1 MLFLCRAT
9 LCDAFAFFL
18 ARVGGNFYRPRPL
31 LSSSLSLSLSL
42 SLLLSTKK
50 KTNKKVLF
58 FSTRTLSRKT
68 HTLDQNRHR
77 KIQSR
82 PKRERE
88 RERFPE
94 FTIRFYSLPP
104 RDLTLNNNNIDIT
117 IMFATGSPSSTSST
131 GGGGSGGSGRNALV
145 VTAMMIAVMLWM
157 LLSSSSTSS
166 SALSL
171 GGGGGD
177 GDVAFSGGE
186 GYVPAIGAESEELKV
201 PIVRRGRREGH
212 PSREKDTFDA
222 HHHAQFKSIN
232 EEAKKC
238 SLIVASFYA
247 TKPGGFERKKGERC
261 NGCHEPPVFI
271 TMESARMTNGPGTC
285 VALIT
290 DDETEIDMSKP
301 GMDKVQLHR
310 FEGILDRSKI
320 GTGALMLERMKLYN
334 AFIKRARDNDW
345 NADLLMVDTDIVFVG
360 DVTDLFQTRNF
371 DYGVTIRDNKAYP
384 VQGGVQFVPKGKY
397 VGAAKFSDHTLD
409 LWKSDLEKSG
419 KEAGF
424 TGDQAAYQRGL
435 NVPAAKVQSLARG
448 KKVID
453 LPVVCGS
460 SGAEVVTVRM
470 IPGDQYN
477 FVPSGNGQGLKKK
490 DIRILHYKGGKK
502 EGMYV
507 PYKAM
512 QKNVKDVF
520 KLKKL
525 VV

>member
-1 MLFLCRAT
+1 MVVLNNALVLTAAMIAIVVWMLFSSSSS
-9 LCDAFAFFL
+9 
-18 ARVGGNFYRPRPL
+18 
-31 LSSSLSLSLSL
+31 SSSLSLS
-42 SLLLSTKK
+42 
-50 KTNKKVLF
+50 
-58 FSTRTLSRKT
+58 
-68 HTLDQNRHR
+68 
-77 KIQSR
+77 
-82 PKRERE
+82 
-88 RERFPE
+88 
-94 FTIRFYSLPP
+94 
-104 RDLTLNNNNIDIT
+104 
-117 IMFATGSPSSTSST
+117 
-131 GGGGSGGSGRNALV
+131 
-145 VTAMMIAVMLWM
+145 
-157 LLSSSSTSS
+157 SSSSSS
-166 SALSL
+166 SSL
-171 GGGGGD
+171 AFASNNNDEDGGD
-177 GDVAFSGGE
+177 GYA
-186 GYVPAIGAESEELKV
+186 PHTITMKEEEEEEKEKE
-201 PIVRRGRREGH
+201 RRTRTNTVSSQSHHHQH
-212 PSREKDTFDA
+212 PPREKDTFDA

-247 TKPGGFERKKGERC
+247 TKPGGFDRKKGERC
-261 NGCHEPPVFI
+261 NGCHEPPMFI

-290 DDETEIDMSKP
+290 DEETEIDMSKP

-310 FEGILDRSKI
+310 FEGILDRTKI

-360 DVTDLFQTRNF
+360 DVSDLFQTRNF

-435 NVPAAKVQSLARG
+435 NVPASKVQSLAKG

>member
-1 MLFLCRAT
+1 MVVLNNALVLTAVMIAIVVWMLFSSSSS
-9 LCDAFAFFL
+9 
-18 ARVGGNFYRPRPL
+18 
-31 LSSSLSLSLSL
+31 SSSLSLS
-42 SLLLSTKK
+42 
-50 KTNKKVLF
+50 
-58 FSTRTLSRKT
+58 
-68 HTLDQNRHR
+68 
-77 KIQSR
+77 
-82 PKRERE
+82 
-88 RERFPE
+88 
-94 FTIRFYSLPP
+94 
-104 RDLTLNNNNIDIT
+104 
-117 IMFATGSPSSTSST
+117 
-131 GGGGSGGSGRNALV
+131 
-145 VTAMMIAVMLWM
+145 
-157 LLSSSSTSS
+157 SSSSSS
-166 SALSL
+166 SAFASNNNDED
-171 GGGGGD
+171 GGD
-177 GDVAFSGGE
+177 GYA
-186 GYVPAIGAESEELKV
+186 PHTNTMKEEEKE
-201 PIVRRGRREGH
+201 RRTRTNTVSSQSQHHQH
-212 PSREKDTFDA
+212 PPREKDTFDA

-247 TKPGGFERKKGERC
+247 TKPGGFDRKKGERC
-261 NGCHEPPVFI
+261 NGCHEPPMFI

-290 DDETEIDMSKP
+290 DEETEIDMSKP

-310 FEGILDRSKI
+310 FEGILDRTKI

-360 DVTDLFQTRNF
+360 DVSDLFQTRNF

-435 NVPAAKVQSLARG
+435 NVPASKVQSLAKG

>member
-1 MLFLCRAT
+1 MVCKICSLRLPSCVFIPSVCFFSFFKKFFFFFFLSSKFFLNRKQTKNKHESSFSRNIINIIIIIIMVVLNNALVLTAVMIAIVVWMLFSSSSSS
-9 LCDAFAFFL
+9 
-18 ARVGGNFYRPRPL
+18 
-31 LSSSLSLSLSL
+31 SSSLSLS
-42 SLLLSTKK
+42 
-50 KTNKKVLF
+50 
-58 FSTRTLSRKT
+58 
-68 HTLDQNRHR
+68 
-77 KIQSR
+77 
-82 PKRERE
+82 
-88 RERFPE
+88 
-94 FTIRFYSLPP
+94 
-104 RDLTLNNNNIDIT
+104 
-117 IMFATGSPSSTSST
+117 
-131 GGGGSGGSGRNALV
+131 
-145 VTAMMIAVMLWM
+145 
-157 LLSSSSTSS
+157 SSSS
-166 SALSL
+166 SAFASNNNDED
-171 GGGGGD
+171 GGD
-177 GDVAFSGGE
+177 GYA
-186 GYVPAIGAESEELKV
+186 PHTNTMKEEEKE
-201 PIVRRGRREGH
+201 RRTRTNTVSSQSHHQQH
-212 PSREKDTFDA
+212 PPREKDTFDA

-247 TKPGGFERKKGERC
+247 TKPGGFDRKKGERC
-261 NGCHEPPVFI
+261 NGCHEPPMFI

-290 DDETEIDMSKP
+290 DEETEIDMSKP

-310 FEGILDRSKI
+310 FEGILDRTKI

-360 DVTDLFQTRNF
+360 DVSDLFQTRNF

-435 NVPAAKVQSLARG
+435 NVPASKVQSLAKG

>member
-1 MLFLCRAT
+1 MVVLNNALVLTAVMIAIVVWMLFSSSSSS
-9 LCDAFAFFL
+9 
-18 ARVGGNFYRPRPL
+18 
-31 LSSSLSLSLSL
+31 SSSLSLS
-42 SLLLSTKK
+42 
-50 KTNKKVLF
+50 
-58 FSTRTLSRKT
+58 
-68 HTLDQNRHR
+68 
-77 KIQSR
+77 
-82 PKRERE
+82 
-88 RERFPE
+88 
-94 FTIRFYSLPP
+94 
-104 RDLTLNNNNIDIT
+104 
-117 IMFATGSPSSTSST
+117 
-131 GGGGSGGSGRNALV
+131 
-145 VTAMMIAVMLWM
+145 
-157 LLSSSSTSS
+157 SSSS
-166 SALSL
+166 SAFASNNNDED
-171 GGGGGD
+171 GGD
-177 GDVAFSGGE
+177 GYAPHSNTMK
-186 GYVPAIGAESEELKV
+186 EEEKE
-201 PIVRRGRREGH
+201 RRTRTNTVSSQSHHHQH
-212 PSREKDTFDA
+212 PPREKDTFDA

-247 TKPGGFERKKGERC
+247 TKPGGFDRKKGERC
-261 NGCHEPPVFI
+261 NGCHEPPMFI

-290 DDETEIDMSKP
+290 DEETEIDMSKP

-310 FEGILDRSKI
+310 FEGILDRTKI

-360 DVTDLFQTRNF
+360 DVSDLFQTRNF

-435 NVPAAKVQSLARG
+435 NVPASKVQSLAKG

>member
-1 MLFLCRAT
+1 MVVLNNALVLTAVMIAIVVWMLFSSSSSS
-9 LCDAFAFFL
+9 
-18 ARVGGNFYRPRPL
+18 
-31 LSSSLSLSLSL
+31 SSSLSLS
-42 SLLLSTKK
+42 
-50 KTNKKVLF
+50 
-58 FSTRTLSRKT
+58 
-68 HTLDQNRHR
+68 
-77 KIQSR
+77 
-82 PKRERE
+82 
-88 RERFPE
+88 
-94 FTIRFYSLPP
+94 
-104 RDLTLNNNNIDIT
+104 
-117 IMFATGSPSSTSST
+117 
-131 GGGGSGGSGRNALV
+131 
-145 VTAMMIAVMLWM
+145 
-157 LLSSSSTSS
+157 SSSS
-166 SALSL
+166 SAFASNNNDED
-171 GGGGGD
+171 GGD
-177 GDVAFSGGE
+177 GYAPHSNTMK
-186 GYVPAIGAESEELKV
+186 EEEKE
-201 PIVRRGRREGH
+201 RRTRTNTVSSQSHHHQH
-212 PSREKDTFDA
+212 PPREKDTFDA

-247 TKPGGFERKKGERC
+247 TKPGGFDRKKGERC
-261 NGCHEPPVFI
+261 NGCHEPPMFI

-290 DDETEIDMSKP
+290 DEETEIDMSKP

-310 FEGILDRSKI
+310 FEGILDRTKI

-360 DVTDLFQTRNF
+360 DVSDLFQTRNF

-397 VGAAKFSDHTLD
+397 IGAAKFSDHTLD

-435 NVPAAKVQSLARG
+435 NVPASKVQSLAKG

>member
-1 MLFLCRAT
+1 MVVLNNALVLTAVMIAVVVWMLFSSSS
-9 LCDAFAFFL
+9 
-18 ARVGGNFYRPRPL
+18 
-31 LSSSLSLSLSL
+31 SSSLSLSS
-42 SLLLSTKK
+42 SSSSA
-50 KTNKKVLF
+50 F
-58 FSTRTLSRKT
+58 AS
-68 HTLDQNRHR
+68 
-77 KIQSR
+77 
-82 PKRERE
+82 
-88 RERFPE
+88 
-94 FTIRFYSLPP
+94 
-104 RDLTLNNNNIDIT
+104 NNNNED
-117 IMFATGSPSSTSST
+117 
-131 GGGGSGGSGRNALV
+131 
-145 VTAMMIAVMLWM
+145 
-157 LLSSSSTSS
+157 
-166 SALSL
+166 
-171 GGGGGD
+171 GGD
-177 GDVAFSGGE
+177 GYA
-186 GYVPAIGAESEELKV
+186 PNTITMEEEEEKE
-201 PIVRRGRREGH
+201 RRTRTNTVSSQSHHHQH
-212 PSREKDTFDA
+212 PPREKDTFDA

-247 TKPGGFERKKGERC
+247 TKPGGFDRKKGERC
-261 NGCHEPPVFI
+261 NGCHEPPMFI

-290 DDETEIDMSKP
+290 DEETEIDMSKP

-360 DVTDLFQTRNF
+360 DVSDLFQTRNF

-435 NVPAAKVQSLARG
+435 NVPASKVQSLAKG

>member
-1 MLFLCRAT
+1 MVVLNNALVLTAVMIAIVVWMLFSSSSS
-9 LCDAFAFFL
+9 
-18 ARVGGNFYRPRPL
+18 
-31 LSSSLSLSLSL
+31 SSSLSLS
-42 SLLLSTKK
+42 
-50 KTNKKVLF
+50 
-58 FSTRTLSRKT
+58 
-68 HTLDQNRHR
+68 
-77 KIQSR
+77 
-82 PKRERE
+82 
-88 RERFPE
+88 
-94 FTIRFYSLPP
+94 
-104 RDLTLNNNNIDIT
+104 
-117 IMFATGSPSSTSST
+117 
-131 GGGGSGGSGRNALV
+131 
-145 VTAMMIAVMLWM
+145 
-157 LLSSSSTSS
+157 SSSS
-166 SALSL
+166 SAFASNNNDED
-171 GGGGGD
+171 GGD
-177 GDVAFSGGE
+177 GYA
-186 GYVPAIGAESEELKV
+186 PHTNTLEEEEEEKEKE
-201 PIVRRGRREGH
+201 RRTRTNTVVSSQSHQHQH
-212 PSREKDTFDA
+212 PPREKDTFDA

-247 TKPGGFERKKGERC
+247 TKPGGFDRKKGERC
-261 NGCHEPPVFI
+261 NGCHEPPMFI

-290 DDETEIDMSKP
+290 DEETEIDMSKP

-310 FEGILDRSKI
+310 FEGILDRTKI

-360 DVTDLFQTRNF
+360 DVSDLFQTRNF

-435 NVPAAKVQSLARG
+435 NVPASKVQSLAKG

>member
-1 MLFLCRAT
+1 MVVLNNALVLTAVMIAVVVWMLFSSSSS
-9 LCDAFAFFL
+9 
-18 ARVGGNFYRPRPL
+18 
-31 LSSSLSLSLSL
+31 SSSLSLS
-42 SLLLSTKK
+42 
-50 KTNKKVLF
+50 
-58 FSTRTLSRKT
+58 
-68 HTLDQNRHR
+68 
-77 KIQSR
+77 
-82 PKRERE
+82 
-88 RERFPE
+88 
-94 FTIRFYSLPP
+94 
-104 RDLTLNNNNIDIT
+104 
-117 IMFATGSPSSTSST
+117 
-131 GGGGSGGSGRNALV
+131 
-145 VTAMMIAVMLWM
+145 
-157 LLSSSSTSS
+157 SSSS
-166 SALSL
+166 SAFASNNNDED
-171 GGGGGD
+171 GGD
-177 GDVAFSGGE
+177 GYA
-186 GYVPAIGAESEELKV
+186 PHTNTMEEEEEEKEKE
-201 PIVRRGRREGH
+201 RRTRTNTVVSSQSHQHQH
-212 PSREKDTFDA
+212 PPREKDTFDA

-247 TKPGGFERKKGERC
+247 TKPGGFDRKKGERC
-261 NGCHEPPVFI
+261 NGCHEPPMFI

-290 DDETEIDMSKP
+290 DEETEIDMSKP

-310 FEGILDRSKI
+310 FEGILDRTKI

-360 DVTDLFQTRNF
+360 DVSDLFQTRNF

-435 NVPAAKVQSLARG
+435 NVPASKVQSLAKG

>member
-1 MLFLCRAT
+1 MTGAAFVICSRLFSSVFFFLFFLFFFLIFPQSKQTNTNQAVLEAEKQKSITIIIMVVLNNALVLTAVMIAVVVWMLFSSS
-9 LCDAFAFFL
+9 
-18 ARVGGNFYRPRPL
+18 
-31 LSSSLSLSLSL
+31 SSSLSLSS
-42 SLLLSTKK
+42 SSSSA
-50 KTNKKVLF
+50 F
-58 FSTRTLSRKT
+58 AS
-68 HTLDQNRHR
+68 
-77 KIQSR
+77 
-82 PKRERE
+82 
-88 RERFPE
+88 
-94 FTIRFYSLPP
+94 
-104 RDLTLNNNNIDIT
+104 NNNNNEET
-117 IMFATGSPSSTSST
+117 I
-131 GGGGSGGSGRNALV
+131 RYD
-145 VTAMMIAVMLWM
+145 
-157 LLSSSSTSS
+157 
-166 SALSL
+166 
-171 GGGGGD
+171 GGD
-177 GDVAFSGGE
+177 GYA
-186 GYVPAIGAESEELKV
+186 PNTITMEEEEEEKE
-201 PIVRRGRREGH
+201 RRTKTNMVSSQSHHHQH
-212 PSREKDTFDA
+212 PPREKDTFDA

-247 TKPGGFERKKGERC
+247 TKPGGFDRKKGERC
-261 NGCHEPPVFI
+261 NGCHEPPMFI

-290 DDETEIDMSKP
+290 DEETEIDMSKP

-360 DVTDLFQTRNF
+360 DVSDLFQTRNF

-435 NVPAAKVQSLARG
+435 NVPASKVQSLAKG

>member
-1 MLFLCRAT
+1 MVVVNNALVLTAVMIAIVVWMLFSSSS
-9 LCDAFAFFL
+9 
-18 ARVGGNFYRPRPL
+18 
-31 LSSSLSLSLSL
+31 SSSLSLS
-42 SLLLSTKK
+42 
-50 KTNKKVLF
+50 
-58 FSTRTLSRKT
+58 
-68 HTLDQNRHR
+68 
-77 KIQSR
+77 
-82 PKRERE
+82 
-88 RERFPE
+88 
-94 FTIRFYSLPP
+94 
-104 RDLTLNNNNIDIT
+104 
-117 IMFATGSPSSTSST
+117 
-131 GGGGSGGSGRNALV
+131 
-145 VTAMMIAVMLWM
+145 
-157 LLSSSSTSS
+157 SSSS
-166 SALSL
+166 SAFASNNNDED
-171 GGGGGD
+171 GGD
-177 GDVAFSGGE
+177 GYA
-186 GYVPAIGAESEELKV
+186 PHTITMKEEEEEEEKE
-201 PIVRRGRREGH
+201 RRTRTNTVSSQSHHHQH
-212 PSREKDTFDA
+212 PPREKDTFDA

-247 TKPGGFERKKGERC
+247 TKPGGFDRKKGERC
-261 NGCHEPPVFI
+261 NGCHEPPMFI

-290 DDETEIDMSKP
+290 DEETEIDMSKL

-334 AFIKRARDNDW
+334 AFIKRARNNDW

-360 DVTDLFQTRNF
+360 DVSDLFQTRNF

-435 NVPAAKVQSLARG
+435 NVPASKVQSLAKG

>member
-1 MLFLCRAT
+1 MFWMMM
-9 LCDAFAFFL
+9 
-18 ARVGGNFYRPRPL
+18 V
-31 LSSSLSLSLSL
+31 
-42 SLLLSTKK
+42 
-50 KTNKKVLF
+50 
-58 FSTRTLSRKT
+58 FS
-68 HTLDQNRHR
+68 
-77 KIQSR
+77 
-82 PKRERE
+82 
-88 RERFPE
+88 
-94 FTIRFYSLPP
+94 
-104 RDLTLNNNNIDIT
+104 
-117 IMFATGSPSSTSST
+117 SPSSAPSKMVGVTSEES
-131 GGGGSGGSGRNALV
+131 SP
-145 VTAMMIAVMLWM
+145 
-157 LLSSSSTSS
+157 SSSQN
-166 SALSL
+166 
-171 GGGGGD
+171 D
-177 GDVAFSGGE
+177 
-186 GYVPAIGAESEELKV
+186 
-201 PIVRRGRREGH
+201 H
-212 PSREKDTFDA
+212 PTREKDTFDA

-232 EEAKKC
+232 DDAKKC
-238 SLIVASFYA
+238 TLIVASFYA
-247 TKPGGFERKKGERC
+247 TKPGGFDRKKGERC
-261 NGCHEPPVFI
+261 NGCHEPPMFI

-285 VALIT
+285 AALIT
-290 DDETEIDMSKP
+290 DEETEIDMSKP

-310 FEGILDRSKI
+310 FAGILDRSKI

-409 LWKSDLEKSG
+409 LWKSDLAKSG

-507 PYKAM
+507 PYNAM
-512 QKNVKDVF
+512 KKSVKDVF

>member
-1 MLFLCRAT
+1 MFSFRLSVCWFFSFFKKFFFFFSKFFLNRKQTKNKHESSFSRNIINTIIIIMVVLNNALVLTAVMIAIVVWMLFSSSSS
-9 LCDAFAFFL
+9 
-18 ARVGGNFYRPRPL
+18 
-31 LSSSLSLSLSL
+31 SSSLSLS
-42 SLLLSTKK
+42 
-50 KTNKKVLF
+50 
-58 FSTRTLSRKT
+58 
-68 HTLDQNRHR
+68 
-77 KIQSR
+77 
-82 PKRERE
+82 
-88 RERFPE
+88 
-94 FTIRFYSLPP
+94 
-104 RDLTLNNNNIDIT
+104 
-117 IMFATGSPSSTSST
+117 
-131 GGGGSGGSGRNALV
+131 
-145 VTAMMIAVMLWM
+145 
-157 LLSSSSTSS
+157 SSSS
-166 SALSL
+166 SAFASNNNDED
-171 GGGGGD
+171 GGD
-177 GDVAFSGGE
+177 GYA
-186 GYVPAIGAESEELKV
+186 PHTNTMKEEEKE
-201 PIVRRGRREGH
+201 RRTRTNTVSSQSHHQQH
-212 PSREKDTFDA
+212 PPREKDTFDA

-247 TKPGGFERKKGERC
+247 TKPGGFDRKKGERC
-261 NGCHEPPVFI
+261 NGCHEPPMFI

-290 DDETEIDMSKP
+290 DEETEIDMSKP

-310 FEGILDRSKI
+310 FEGILDRTKI

-360 DVTDLFQTRNF
+360 DVSDLFQTRNF

-435 NVPAAKVQSLARG
+435 NVPASKVQSLAKG

>member
-1 MLFLCRAT
+1 MVVLNNALVLTAVMIAVVVWMLFSSS
-9 LCDAFAFFL
+9 
-18 ARVGGNFYRPRPL
+18 
-31 LSSSLSLSLSL
+31 SSSLSLSS
-42 SLLLSTKK
+42 SSSSA
-50 KTNKKVLF
+50 F
-58 FSTRTLSRKT
+58 AS
-68 HTLDQNRHR
+68 
-77 KIQSR
+77 
-82 PKRERE
+82 
-88 RERFPE
+88 
-94 FTIRFYSLPP
+94 
-104 RDLTLNNNNIDIT
+104 NNNNNNNEET
-117 IMFATGSPSSTSST
+117 I
-131 GGGGSGGSGRNALV
+131 RYD
-145 VTAMMIAVMLWM
+145 
-157 LLSSSSTSS
+157 
-166 SALSL
+166 
-171 GGGGGD
+171 GGD
-177 GDVAFSGGE
+177 GYA
-186 GYVPAIGAESEELKV
+186 PNTITMEEEEEEKE
-201 PIVRRGRREGH
+201 RRTKTNMVSSQSHHHQH
-212 PSREKDTFDA
+212 PPREKDTFDA

-247 TKPGGFERKKGERC
+247 TKPGGFDRKKGERC
-261 NGCHEPPVFI
+261 NGCHEPPMFI

-290 DDETEIDMSKP
+290 DEETETDMSKP

-360 DVTDLFQTRNF
+360 DVSDLFQTRNF

-435 NVPAAKVQSLARG
+435 NVPASKVQSLAKG

>member
-1 MLFLCRAT
+1 MGARCVFFLRES
-9 LCDAFAFFL
+9 FAFFSFFL
-18 ARVGGNFYRPRPL
+18 IDRGSFFLFDSLFLFSLLLFRPKNKQKSFLFSTRT
-31 LSSSLSLSLSL
+31 LSLSLSL
-42 SLLLSTKK
+42 WNRCFTTHHK
-50 KTNKKVLF
+50 KTK
-58 FSTRTLSRKT
+58 
-68 HTLDQNRHR
+68 
-77 KIQSR
+77 SR
-82 PKRERE
+82 PKRERR
-88 RERFPE
+88 REHFPE
-94 FTIRFYSLPP
+94 FIIRFYSLPP
-104 RDLTLNNNNIDIT
+104 RDYLTLNNNDI
-117 IMFATGSPSSTSST
+117 IMFATTGSSSSTSSFIGG

-171 GGGGGD
+171 GGDDGGD
-177 GDVAFSGGE
+177 GDGAFSGGE
-186 GYVPAIGAESEELKV
+186 GYVPNTVGAESEELQV
-201 PIVRRGRREGH
+201 PSVRRGRREGH
-212 PSREKDTFDA
+212 PPREKDTFDA

-290 DDETEIDMSKP
+290 DDETDIDMSKP

>member
-1 MLFLCRAT
+1 MVVLNNALVLTAVMIAVVVWMLFSSSS
-9 LCDAFAFFL
+9 
-18 ARVGGNFYRPRPL
+18 
-31 LSSSLSLSLSL
+31 SSSLSLSS
-42 SLLLSTKK
+42 SSSSA
-50 KTNKKVLF
+50 F
-58 FSTRTLSRKT
+58 AS
-68 HTLDQNRHR
+68 
-77 KIQSR
+77 
-82 PKRERE
+82 
-88 RERFPE
+88 
-94 FTIRFYSLPP
+94 
-104 RDLTLNNNNIDIT
+104 NNNNNNNEET
-117 IMFATGSPSSTSST
+117 I
-131 GGGGSGGSGRNALV
+131 RYD
-145 VTAMMIAVMLWM
+145 
-157 LLSSSSTSS
+157 
-166 SALSL
+166 
-171 GGGGGD
+171 GGD
-177 GDVAFSGGE
+177 GYA
-186 GYVPAIGAESEELKV
+186 PNTITMEEEEEEKE
-201 PIVRRGRREGH
+201 RRTKTNMVSSQSHHHQH
-212 PSREKDTFDA
+212 PPREKDTFDA

-247 TKPGGFERKKGERC
+247 TKPGGFDRKKGERC
-261 NGCHEPPVFI
+261 NGCHEPPMFI

-290 DDETEIDMSKP
+290 DEETEIDMSKP

-360 DVTDLFQTRNF
+360 DVSDLFQTRNF

-435 NVPAAKVQSLARG
+435 NVPASKVQSLAKG

>member
-1 MLFLCRAT
+1 MVVLNNALVLTAVMIAIVVWMLFSSSSSS
-9 LCDAFAFFL
+9 
-18 ARVGGNFYRPRPL
+18 
-31 LSSSLSLSLSL
+31 SSSLSLS
-42 SLLLSTKK
+42 
-50 KTNKKVLF
+50 
-58 FSTRTLSRKT
+58 
-68 HTLDQNRHR
+68 
-77 KIQSR
+77 
-82 PKRERE
+82 
-88 RERFPE
+88 
-94 FTIRFYSLPP
+94 
-104 RDLTLNNNNIDIT
+104 
-117 IMFATGSPSSTSST
+117 
-131 GGGGSGGSGRNALV
+131 
-145 VTAMMIAVMLWM
+145 
-157 LLSSSSTSS
+157 SSSS
-166 SALSL
+166 SAFASNNNDED
-171 GGGGGD
+171 GGD
-177 GDVAFSGGE
+177 GYA
-186 GYVPAIGAESEELKV
+186 PHTNTLEEEEEEKEKE
-201 PIVRRGRREGH
+201 RRTRTNTVVSSQSHQHQH
-212 PSREKDTFDA
+212 PPREKDTFDA

-247 TKPGGFERKKGERC
+247 TKPGGFDRKKGERC
-261 NGCHEPPVFI
+261 NGCHEPPMFI

-290 DDETEIDMSKP
+290 DEETEIDMSKP

-310 FEGILDRSKI
+310 FEGILDRTKI

-360 DVTDLFQTRNF
+360 DVSDLFQTRNF

-435 NVPAAKVQSLARG
+435 NVPASKVQSLAKG

>member
-1 MLFLCRAT
+1 VFSSAAFLCFFSSVCFFSFFKKFFFFFFLSKFFLNRKQTKNKHESSFSRNIINTIIIMVVLNNALVLTAVMIAIVVWMLFSSSSS
-9 LCDAFAFFL
+9 
-18 ARVGGNFYRPRPL
+18 
-31 LSSSLSLSLSL
+31 SSSLSLS
-42 SLLLSTKK
+42 
-50 KTNKKVLF
+50 
-58 FSTRTLSRKT
+58 
-68 HTLDQNRHR
+68 
-77 KIQSR
+77 
-82 PKRERE
+82 
-88 RERFPE
+88 
-94 FTIRFYSLPP
+94 
-104 RDLTLNNNNIDIT
+104 
-117 IMFATGSPSSTSST
+117 
-131 GGGGSGGSGRNALV
+131 
-145 VTAMMIAVMLWM
+145 
-157 LLSSSSTSS
+157 SSSS
-166 SALSL
+166 SAFASNNNDED
-171 GGGGGD
+171 GGD
-177 GDVAFSGGE
+177 GYA
-186 GYVPAIGAESEELKV
+186 PHTNTMKEEEKE
-201 PIVRRGRREGH
+201 RRTRTNTVSSQSHHQQH
-212 PSREKDTFDA
+212 PPREKDTFDA

-247 TKPGGFERKKGERC
+247 TKPGGFDRKKGERC
-261 NGCHEPPVFI
+261 NGCHEPPMFI

-290 DDETEIDMSKP
+290 DEETEIDMSKP

-310 FEGILDRSKI
+310 FEGILDRTKI

-360 DVTDLFQTRNF
+360 DVSDLFQTRNF

-435 NVPAAKVQSLARG
+435 NVPASKVQSLAKG

>member
-1 MLFLCRAT
+1 MFSFRLSVCWFFSFFKKFFFFFSKFFLNRKQTKNKHESSFSRNIINIIIIIMVVLNNALVLTAVMIAIVVWMLFSSSSSSS
-9 LCDAFAFFL
+9 
-18 ARVGGNFYRPRPL
+18 
-31 LSSSLSLSLSL
+31 SSSLSLS
-42 SLLLSTKK
+42 
-50 KTNKKVLF
+50 
-58 FSTRTLSRKT
+58 
-68 HTLDQNRHR
+68 
-77 KIQSR
+77 
-82 PKRERE
+82 
-88 RERFPE
+88 
-94 FTIRFYSLPP
+94 
-104 RDLTLNNNNIDIT
+104 
-117 IMFATGSPSSTSST
+117 
-131 GGGGSGGSGRNALV
+131 
-145 VTAMMIAVMLWM
+145 
-157 LLSSSSTSS
+157 SSSS
-166 SALSL
+166 SAFASNNNDED
-171 GGGGGD
+171 GGD
-177 GDVAFSGGE
+177 GYA
-186 GYVPAIGAESEELKV
+186 PHTNTMKEEEKE
-201 PIVRRGRREGH
+201 RRTRTNTVSSQSHHQQH
-212 PSREKDTFDA
+212 PPREKDTFDA

-247 TKPGGFERKKGERC
+247 TKPGGFDRKKGERC
-261 NGCHEPPVFI
+261 NGCHEPPMFI

-290 DDETEIDMSKP
+290 DEETEIDMSKP

-310 FEGILDRSKI
+310 FEGILDRTKI

-360 DVTDLFQTRNF
+360 DVSDLFQTRNF

-435 NVPAAKVQSLARG
+435 NVPASKVQSLAKG

>member
-1 MLFLCRAT
+1 MLL
-9 LCDAFAFFL
+9 LFAGSSSSSSSSS
-18 ARVGGNFYRPRPL
+18 GGNGGNGGND
-31 LSSSLSLSLSL
+31 
-42 SLLLSTKK
+42 KK
-50 KTNKKVLF
+50 NGKNG
-58 FSTRTLSRKT
+58 
-68 HTLDQNRHR
+68 
-77 KIQSR
+77 
-82 PKRERE
+82 
-88 RERFPE
+88 
-94 FTIRFYSLPP
+94 
-104 RDLTLNNNNIDIT
+104 
-117 IMFATGSPSSTSST
+117 ATSK
-131 GGGGSGGSGRNALV
+131 GRNGAHLV
-145 VTAMMIAVMLWM
+145 VTAMMIAVMVWM
-157 LLSSSSTSS
+157 MVFSSPS
-166 SALSL
+166 SAPS
-171 GGGGGD
+171 
-177 GDVAFSGGE
+177 E
-186 GYVPAIGAESEELKV
+186 GAVTSEESSK
-201 PIVRRGRREGH
+201 
-212 PSREKDTFDA
+212 KDNTFDA
-222 HHHAQFKSIN
+222 HHHAQLFKSIN
-232 EEAKKC
+232 DDAKKC
-238 SLIVASFYA
+238 TLIVASFYA
-247 TKPGGFERKKGERC
+247 TKPGGFDRKKGERC
-261 NGCHEPPVFI
+261 NGCHEPPMFI

-285 VALIT
+285 AALIT
-290 DDETEIDMSKP
+290 DEETEIDMSKP

-310 FEGILDRSKI
+310 FAGILDRSKI

-409 LWKSDLEKSG
+409 LWKSDLAKSG

-507 PYKAM
+507 PYNAM
-512 QKNVKDVF
+512 KKSGVKDVF

>member
-1 MLFLCRAT
+1 MVVLNNALVLTAAMIAIVVWMLFSSSSS
-9 LCDAFAFFL
+9 
-18 ARVGGNFYRPRPL
+18 
-31 LSSSLSLSLSL
+31 SSSLSLS
-42 SLLLSTKK
+42 
-50 KTNKKVLF
+50 
-58 FSTRTLSRKT
+58 
-68 HTLDQNRHR
+68 
-77 KIQSR
+77 
-82 PKRERE
+82 
-88 RERFPE
+88 
-94 FTIRFYSLPP
+94 
-104 RDLTLNNNNIDIT
+104 
-117 IMFATGSPSSTSST
+117 
-131 GGGGSGGSGRNALV
+131 
-145 VTAMMIAVMLWM
+145 
-157 LLSSSSTSS
+157 SSSS
-166 SALSL
+166 SAFASNNNDED
-171 GGGGGD
+171 GGD
-177 GDVAFSGGE
+177 GYA
-186 GYVPAIGAESEELKV
+186 PHTITMKEEEEEKEKE
-201 PIVRRGRREGH
+201 RRTRTNTVSSQSHHHQH
-212 PSREKDTFDA
+212 PPREKDTFDA

-247 TKPGGFERKKGERC
+247 TKPGGFDRKKGERC
-261 NGCHEPPVFI
+261 NGCHEPPMFI

-290 DDETEIDMSKP
+290 DEETEIDMSKP

-310 FEGILDRSKI
+310 FEGILDRTKI

-360 DVTDLFQTRNF
+360 DVSDLFQTRNF

-435 NVPAAKVQSLARG
+435 NVPASKVQSLAKG

>member
-1 MLFLCRAT
+1 MVCKMCCSLRLPSCVFISSVCFFSFFSKNFSFFFLSKFFLNRKQTKNKHESSCFSRNIINIIIIIIIMVVLNNALVLTAVMIAIVVWMLFSSSSS
-9 LCDAFAFFL
+9 
-18 ARVGGNFYRPRPL
+18 
-31 LSSSLSLSLSL
+31 SSSLSLS
-42 SLLLSTKK
+42 
-50 KTNKKVLF
+50 
-58 FSTRTLSRKT
+58 
-68 HTLDQNRHR
+68 
-77 KIQSR
+77 
-82 PKRERE
+82 
-88 RERFPE
+88 
-94 FTIRFYSLPP
+94 
-104 RDLTLNNNNIDIT
+104 
-117 IMFATGSPSSTSST
+117 
-131 GGGGSGGSGRNALV
+131 
-145 VTAMMIAVMLWM
+145 
-157 LLSSSSTSS
+157 SSSS
-166 SALSL
+166 SAFASNNNDED
-171 GGGGGD
+171 GGD
-177 GDVAFSGGE
+177 GYA
-186 GYVPAIGAESEELKV
+186 PHTNTMKEEEKE
-201 PIVRRGRREGH
+201 RRTRTNTVSSQSHHQQH
-212 PSREKDTFDA
+212 PPREKDTFDA

-247 TKPGGFERKKGERC
+247 TKPGGFDRKKGERC
-261 NGCHEPPVFI
+261 NGCHEPPMFI

-290 DDETEIDMSKP
+290 DEETEIDMSKP

-310 FEGILDRSKI
+310 FEGILDRTKI

-360 DVTDLFQTRNF
+360 DVSDLFQTRNF

-435 NVPAAKVQSLARG
+435 NVPASKVQSLAKG

>member
-1 MLFLCRAT
+1 MVVLNNALVLTAVMIAIVVWMLFSSSSSS
-9 LCDAFAFFL
+9 
-18 ARVGGNFYRPRPL
+18 
-31 LSSSLSLSLSL
+31 SSSLSLS
-42 SLLLSTKK
+42 
-50 KTNKKVLF
+50 
-58 FSTRTLSRKT
+58 
-68 HTLDQNRHR
+68 
-77 KIQSR
+77 
-82 PKRERE
+82 
-88 RERFPE
+88 
-94 FTIRFYSLPP
+94 
-104 RDLTLNNNNIDIT
+104 
-117 IMFATGSPSSTSST
+117 
-131 GGGGSGGSGRNALV
+131 
-145 VTAMMIAVMLWM
+145 
-157 LLSSSSTSS
+157 SSSS
-166 SALSL
+166 SAFASNNNDED
-171 GGGGGD
+171 GGD
-177 GDVAFSGGE
+177 GYAPHSNTMK
-186 GYVPAIGAESEELKV
+186 EEEKE
-201 PIVRRGRREGH
+201 RRTRTNTVSSQSQHHQH
-212 PSREKDTFDA
+212 PPREKDTFDA

-247 TKPGGFERKKGERC
+247 TKPGGFDRKKGERC
-261 NGCHEPPVFI
+261 NGCHEPPMFI

-290 DDETEIDMSKP
+290 DEETEIDMSKP

-310 FEGILDRSKI
+310 FEGILDRTKI

-360 DVTDLFQTRNF
+360 DVSDLFQTRNF

-397 VGAAKFSDHTLD
+397 IGAAKFSDHTLD

-435 NVPAAKVQSLARG
+435 NVPASKVQSLAKG

>member
-1 MLFLCRAT
+1 LCFHSFRLSVFFLFSKKFSFSSFLSKFFLNRKQTKNKHESSFSRNIINIIIIIIMVVLNNALVLTAVMIAIVVWMLFSSSSS
-9 LCDAFAFFL
+9 
-18 ARVGGNFYRPRPL
+18 
-31 LSSSLSLSLSL
+31 SSSLSL
-42 SLLLSTKK
+42 T
-50 KTNKKVLF
+50 
-58 FSTRTLSRKT
+58 
-68 HTLDQNRHR
+68 
-77 KIQSR
+77 
-82 PKRERE
+82 
-88 RERFPE
+88 
-94 FTIRFYSLPP
+94 
-104 RDLTLNNNNIDIT
+104 
-117 IMFATGSPSSTSST
+117 
-131 GGGGSGGSGRNALV
+131 
-145 VTAMMIAVMLWM
+145 
-157 LLSSSSTSS
+157 SSSSSS
-166 SALSL
+166 SAFASNNNDED
-171 GGGGGD
+171 GGD
-177 GDVAFSGGE
+177 GYA
-186 GYVPAIGAESEELKV
+186 PHTNTMKEEEKE
-201 PIVRRGRREGH
+201 RRTRTNTVSSQSHHQQH
-212 PSREKDTFDA
+212 PPREKDTFDA

-247 TKPGGFERKKGERC
+247 TKPGGFDRKKGERC
-261 NGCHEPPVFI
+261 NGCHEPPMFI

-290 DDETEIDMSKP
+290 DEETEIDMSKP

-310 FEGILDRSKI
+310 FEGILDRTKI

-360 DVTDLFQTRNF
+360 DVSDLFQTRNF

-435 NVPAAKVQSLARG
+435 NVPASKVQSLAKG

>member
-1 MLFLCRAT
+1 MFSFRLSVCWFFSFFKKFFFFFSKFFLNRKQTKNKHESSFSRNIINTIIIIMVVLNNALVLTAVMIAIVVWMLFSSSSS
-9 LCDAFAFFL
+9 
-18 ARVGGNFYRPRPL
+18 
-31 LSSSLSLSLSL
+31 SSSLSLS
-42 SLLLSTKK
+42 
-50 KTNKKVLF
+50 
-58 FSTRTLSRKT
+58 
-68 HTLDQNRHR
+68 
-77 KIQSR
+77 
-82 PKRERE
+82 
-88 RERFPE
+88 
-94 FTIRFYSLPP
+94 
-104 RDLTLNNNNIDIT
+104 
-117 IMFATGSPSSTSST
+117 
-131 GGGGSGGSGRNALV
+131 
-145 VTAMMIAVMLWM
+145 
-157 LLSSSSTSS
+157 SSSSSS
-166 SALSL
+166 SAFASNNNDED
-171 GGGGGD
+171 GGD
-177 GDVAFSGGE
+177 GYA
-186 GYVPAIGAESEELKV
+186 PHTNTMKEEEKE
-201 PIVRRGRREGH
+201 RRTRTNTVSSQSHHQQH
-212 PSREKDTFDA
+212 PPREKDTFDA

-247 TKPGGFERKKGERC
+247 TKPGGFDRKKGERC
-261 NGCHEPPVFI
+261 NGCHEPPMFI

-290 DDETEIDMSKP
+290 DEETEIDMSKP

-310 FEGILDRSKI
+310 FEGILDRTKI

-360 DVTDLFQTRNF
+360 DVSDLFQTRNF

-435 NVPAAKVQSLARG
+435 NVPASKVQSLAKG

>member
-1 MLFLCRAT
+1 MFSSAAFLCFFSSVCFFSFFKKFFFFFFLSKFFLNRKQTKNKHESSFSRNIINTIIIMVVLNNALVLTAVMIAIVVWMLFSSSSS
-9 LCDAFAFFL
+9 
-18 ARVGGNFYRPRPL
+18 
-31 LSSSLSLSLSL
+31 SSSLSLS
-42 SLLLSTKK
+42 
-50 KTNKKVLF
+50 
-58 FSTRTLSRKT
+58 
-68 HTLDQNRHR
+68 
-77 KIQSR
+77 
-82 PKRERE
+82 
-88 RERFPE
+88 
-94 FTIRFYSLPP
+94 
-104 RDLTLNNNNIDIT
+104 
-117 IMFATGSPSSTSST
+117 
-131 GGGGSGGSGRNALV
+131 
-145 VTAMMIAVMLWM
+145 
-157 LLSSSSTSS
+157 SSSS
-166 SALSL
+166 SAFASNNNDED
-171 GGGGGD
+171 GGD
-177 GDVAFSGGE
+177 GYA
-186 GYVPAIGAESEELKV
+186 PHTNTMKEEEKE
-201 PIVRRGRREGH
+201 RRTRTNTVSSQSHHQQH
-212 PSREKDTFDA
+212 PPREKDTFDA

-247 TKPGGFERKKGERC
+247 TKPGGFDRKKGERC
-261 NGCHEPPVFI
+261 NGCHEPPMFI

-290 DDETEIDMSKP
+290 DEETEIDMSKP

-310 FEGILDRSKI
+310 FEGILDRTKI

-360 DVTDLFQTRNF
+360 DVSDLFQTRNF

-435 NVPAAKVQSLARG
+435 NVPASKVQSLAKG

>member
-1 MLFLCRAT
+1 MFSFRLSVCWFFSFFKKFFFFFSKFFLNRKQTKNKHESSFSRNIINIIIIIMVVLNNALVLTAVMIAIVVWMLFSSSSSSSS
-9 LCDAFAFFL
+9 
-18 ARVGGNFYRPRPL
+18 
-31 LSSSLSLSLSL
+31 SSSLSLS
-42 SLLLSTKK
+42 
-50 KTNKKVLF
+50 
-58 FSTRTLSRKT
+58 
-68 HTLDQNRHR
+68 
-77 KIQSR
+77 
-82 PKRERE
+82 
-88 RERFPE
+88 
-94 FTIRFYSLPP
+94 
-104 RDLTLNNNNIDIT
+104 
-117 IMFATGSPSSTSST
+117 
-131 GGGGSGGSGRNALV
+131 
-145 VTAMMIAVMLWM
+145 
-157 LLSSSSTSS
+157 SSSS
-166 SALSL
+166 SAFASNNNDED
-171 GGGGGD
+171 GGD
-177 GDVAFSGGE
+177 GYA
-186 GYVPAIGAESEELKV
+186 PHTNTMKEEEKE
-201 PIVRRGRREGH
+201 RRTRTNTVSSQSHHQQH
-212 PSREKDTFDA
+212 PPREKDTFDA

-247 TKPGGFERKKGERC
+247 TKPGGFDRKKGERC
-261 NGCHEPPVFI
+261 NGCHEPPMFI

-290 DDETEIDMSKP
+290 DEETEIDMSKP

-310 FEGILDRSKI
+310 FEGILDRTKI

-360 DVTDLFQTRNF
+360 DVSDLFQTRNF

-435 NVPAAKVQSLARG
+435 NVPASKVQSLAKG

>member
-1 MLFLCRAT
+1 MVVLNNALVLTAVMIAVVVWMLFSSSS
-9 LCDAFAFFL
+9 
-18 ARVGGNFYRPRPL
+18 
-31 LSSSLSLSLSL
+31 SSSLSLSS
-42 SLLLSTKK
+42 SSSSA
-50 KTNKKVLF
+50 F
-58 FSTRTLSRKT
+58 AS
-68 HTLDQNRHR
+68 
-77 KIQSR
+77 
-82 PKRERE
+82 
-88 RERFPE
+88 
-94 FTIRFYSLPP
+94 
-104 RDLTLNNNNIDIT
+104 NNNNED
-117 IMFATGSPSSTSST
+117 
-131 GGGGSGGSGRNALV
+131 
-145 VTAMMIAVMLWM
+145 
-157 LLSSSSTSS
+157 
-166 SALSL
+166 
-171 GGGGGD
+171 GGD
-177 GDVAFSGGE
+177 GYA
-186 GYVPAIGAESEELKV
+186 PNTITMEEEEEEEEEEEKE
-201 PIVRRGRREGH
+201 RRTRTNTVSSQSHHHQH
-212 PSREKDTFDA
+212 PPREKDTFDA

-247 TKPGGFERKKGERC
+247 TKPGGFDRKKGERC
-261 NGCHEPPVFI
+261 NGCHEPPMFI

-290 DDETEIDMSKP
+290 DEETEIDMSKP

-360 DVTDLFQTRNF
+360 DVSDLFQTRNF

-419 KEAGF
+419 REAGF

-435 NVPAAKVQSLARG
+435 NVPASKVQSLAKG

>member
-1 MLFLCRAT
+1 MVVVNNALVLTAVMIAIVVWMLFSSSSS
-9 LCDAFAFFL
+9 
-18 ARVGGNFYRPRPL
+18 
-31 LSSSLSLSLSL
+31 SSSLSLS
-42 SLLLSTKK
+42 
-50 KTNKKVLF
+50 
-58 FSTRTLSRKT
+58 
-68 HTLDQNRHR
+68 
-77 KIQSR
+77 
-82 PKRERE
+82 
-88 RERFPE
+88 
-94 FTIRFYSLPP
+94 
-104 RDLTLNNNNIDIT
+104 
-117 IMFATGSPSSTSST
+117 
-131 GGGGSGGSGRNALV
+131 
-145 VTAMMIAVMLWM
+145 
-157 LLSSSSTSS
+157 SSSS
-166 SALSL
+166 SAFASNNNDED
-171 GGGGGD
+171 GGD
-177 GDVAFSGGE
+177 GYA
-186 GYVPAIGAESEELKV
+186 PHTNTMKEEEKERKTRTNTV
-201 PIVRRGRREGH
+201 SSQSHHHQH
-212 PSREKDTFDA
+212 PPREKDTFDA
-222 HHHAQFKSIN
+222 HHHVQFKSIN

-247 TKPGGFERKKGERC
+247 TKPGGFDRKKGERC
-261 NGCHEPPVFI
+261 NGCHEPPMFI

-290 DDETEIDMSKP
+290 DEETEIDMSKP

-310 FEGILDRSKI
+310 FEGILDRTKI

-360 DVTDLFQTRNF
+360 DVSDLFQTRNF

-435 NVPAAKVQSLARG
+435 NVPASKVQSLAKG

>member
-1 MLFLCRAT
+1 MVVLNNALVLTAVMIAIVVWMLFSSSSS
-9 LCDAFAFFL
+9 
-18 ARVGGNFYRPRPL
+18 
-31 LSSSLSLSLSL
+31 SSSLSLLSFET
-42 SLLLSTKK
+42 S
-50 KTNKKVLF
+50 
-58 FSTRTLSRKT
+58 
-68 HTLDQNRHR
+68 
-77 KIQSR
+77 
-82 PKRERE
+82 
-88 RERFPE
+88 
-94 FTIRFYSLPP
+94 
-104 RDLTLNNNNIDIT
+104 NNNDED
-117 IMFATGSPSSTSST
+117 
-131 GGGGSGGSGRNALV
+131 
-145 VTAMMIAVMLWM
+145 
-157 LLSSSSTSS
+157 
-166 SALSL
+166 
-171 GGGGGD
+171 GGD
-177 GDVAFSGGE
+177 GYA
-186 GYVPAIGAESEELKV
+186 PHTNTMKEEEKE
-201 PIVRRGRREGH
+201 RRTRTNTVSSQSQHHQH
-212 PSREKDTFDA
+212 PPREKDTFDA

-247 TKPGGFERKKGERC
+247 TKPGGFDRKKGERC
-261 NGCHEPPVFI
+261 NGCHEPPMFI

-290 DDETEIDMSKP
+290 DEETEIDMSKP

-310 FEGILDRSKI
+310 FEGILDRTKI
-320 GTGALMLERMKLYN
+320 GTGALMLERLKLYN
-334 AFIKRARDNDW
+334 ACIKRARDNDW

-360 DVTDLFQTRNF
+360 DVSDLFQTRNF

-435 NVPAAKVQSLARG
+435 NVPASKVQSLAKG

>member
-1 MLFLCRAT
+1 MVVLNNALVLTAVMIAIVVWMLFSSSSS
-9 LCDAFAFFL
+9 
-18 ARVGGNFYRPRPL
+18 
-31 LSSSLSLSLSL
+31 SSSLSLS
-42 SLLLSTKK
+42 
-50 KTNKKVLF
+50 
-58 FSTRTLSRKT
+58 
-68 HTLDQNRHR
+68 
-77 KIQSR
+77 
-82 PKRERE
+82 
-88 RERFPE
+88 
-94 FTIRFYSLPP
+94 
-104 RDLTLNNNNIDIT
+104 
-117 IMFATGSPSSTSST
+117 
-131 GGGGSGGSGRNALV
+131 
-145 VTAMMIAVMLWM
+145 
-157 LLSSSSTSS
+157 SSSS
-166 SALSL
+166 SAFASNNNDED
-171 GGGGGD
+171 GGD
-177 GDVAFSGGE
+177 GYA
-186 GYVPAIGAESEELKV
+186 PHTNTMEEEEEEKE
-201 PIVRRGRREGH
+201 RRTRTNTVSSQSQHHQH
-212 PSREKDTFDA
+212 PPREKDTFDA

-247 TKPGGFERKKGERC
+247 TKPGGFDRKKGERC
-261 NGCHEPPVFI
+261 NGCHEPPMFI

-290 DDETEIDMSKP
+290 DEETEIDMSKP

-310 FEGILDRSKI
+310 FEGILDRTKI

-360 DVTDLFQTRNF
+360 DVSDLFQTRNF

-435 NVPAAKVQSLARG
+435 NVPASKVQSLAKG

>member
-1 MLFLCRAT
+1 MVVLNNALVLTAVMIAIVVWMLFSSSSS
-9 LCDAFAFFL
+9 F
-18 ARVGGNFYRPRPL
+18 
-31 LSSSLSLSLSL
+31 SSLSLS
-42 SLLLSTKK
+42 
-50 KTNKKVLF
+50 
-58 FSTRTLSRKT
+58 
-68 HTLDQNRHR
+68 
-77 KIQSR
+77 
-82 PKRERE
+82 
-88 RERFPE
+88 
-94 FTIRFYSLPP
+94 
-104 RDLTLNNNNIDIT
+104 
-117 IMFATGSPSSTSST
+117 
-131 GGGGSGGSGRNALV
+131 
-145 VTAMMIAVMLWM
+145 
-157 LLSSSSTSS
+157 SSSS
-166 SALSL
+166 SAFASNNNDED
-171 GGGGGD
+171 GGD
-177 GDVAFSGGE
+177 GYA
-186 GYVPAIGAESEELKV
+186 PHTNTMEEEEEEEKE
-201 PIVRRGRREGH
+201 RRTRTNTVSSQSQHHQH
-212 PSREKDTFDA
+212 PPREKDTFDA

-247 TKPGGFERKKGERC
+247 TKPGGFDRKKGERC
-261 NGCHEPPVFI
+261 NGCHEPPMFI

-290 DDETEIDMSKP
+290 DEETEIDMSKP

-310 FEGILDRSKI
+310 FEGILDRTKI

-360 DVTDLFQTRNF
+360 DVSDLFQTRNF

-435 NVPAAKVQSLARG
+435 NVPASKVQSLAKG

>member
-1 MLFLCRAT
+1 MVVLNNALVLTAVMIAVVVWMLFSSSS
-9 LCDAFAFFL
+9 
-18 ARVGGNFYRPRPL
+18 
-31 LSSSLSLSLSL
+31 SSSLSLSS
-42 SLLLSTKK
+42 SSSSA
-50 KTNKKVLF
+50 F
-58 FSTRTLSRKT
+58 AS
-68 HTLDQNRHR
+68 
-77 KIQSR
+77 
-82 PKRERE
+82 
-88 RERFPE
+88 
-94 FTIRFYSLPP
+94 
-104 RDLTLNNNNIDIT
+104 NNNNED
-117 IMFATGSPSSTSST
+117 
-131 GGGGSGGSGRNALV
+131 
-145 VTAMMIAVMLWM
+145 
-157 LLSSSSTSS
+157 
-166 SALSL
+166 
-171 GGGGGD
+171 GGD
-177 GDVAFSGGE
+177 GYA
-186 GYVPAIGAESEELKV
+186 PNTITMEEEEEEEEEEKE
-201 PIVRRGRREGH
+201 RRTRTNTVSSQSHHHQH
-212 PSREKDTFDA
+212 PPREKDTFDA

-247 TKPGGFERKKGERC
+247 TKPGGFDRKKGERC
-261 NGCHEPPVFI
+261 NGCHEPPMFI

-290 DDETEIDMSKP
+290 DEETEIDMSKP

-360 DVTDLFQTRNF
+360 DVSDLFQTRNF

-435 NVPAAKVQSLARG
+435 NVPASKVQSLAKG

-507 PYKAM
+507 PYKAL

>member
-1 MLFLCRAT
+1 MVCKICSLRLPSCVFIPSVCFFSFFKKFFFFFLSFFPQSKQTKNKHESSFSRNIINIIIIMVVLNNALVLTAVMIAIVVWMLFSSSS
-9 LCDAFAFFL
+9 
-18 ARVGGNFYRPRPL
+18 
-31 LSSSLSLSLSL
+31 SSSLSLS
-42 SLLLSTKK
+42 
-50 KTNKKVLF
+50 
-58 FSTRTLSRKT
+58 
-68 HTLDQNRHR
+68 
-77 KIQSR
+77 
-82 PKRERE
+82 
-88 RERFPE
+88 
-94 FTIRFYSLPP
+94 
-104 RDLTLNNNNIDIT
+104 
-117 IMFATGSPSSTSST
+117 
-131 GGGGSGGSGRNALV
+131 
-145 VTAMMIAVMLWM
+145 
-157 LLSSSSTSS
+157 SSSSS
-166 SALSL
+166 SAFASNNNDED
-171 GGGGGD
+171 GGD
-177 GDVAFSGGE
+177 GYA
-186 GYVPAIGAESEELKV
+186 PHTNTMKEEEKE
-201 PIVRRGRREGH
+201 RRTRTNTVSSQSHHQQH
-212 PSREKDTFDA
+212 PPREKDTFDA

-247 TKPGGFERKKGERC
+247 TKPGGFDRKKGERC
-261 NGCHEPPVFI
+261 NGCHEPPMFI

-290 DDETEIDMSKP
+290 DEETEIDMSKP

-310 FEGILDRSKI
+310 FEGILDRTKI

-360 DVTDLFQTRNF
+360 DVSDLFQTRNF

-435 NVPAAKVQSLARG
+435 NVPASKVQSLAKG

>member
-1 MLFLCRAT
+1 MVVLNNALVLTAVMIAVVVWMLFSSSS
-9 LCDAFAFFL
+9 
-18 ARVGGNFYRPRPL
+18 
-31 LSSSLSLSLSL
+31 SSSLSLSS
-42 SLLLSTKK
+42 SSSSA
-50 KTNKKVLF
+50 F
-58 FSTRTLSRKT
+58 AS
-68 HTLDQNRHR
+68 
-77 KIQSR
+77 
-82 PKRERE
+82 
-88 RERFPE
+88 
-94 FTIRFYSLPP
+94 
-104 RDLTLNNNNIDIT
+104 NNNNED
-117 IMFATGSPSSTSST
+117 
-131 GGGGSGGSGRNALV
+131 
-145 VTAMMIAVMLWM
+145 
-157 LLSSSSTSS
+157 
-166 SALSL
+166 
-171 GGGGGD
+171 GGD
-177 GDVAFSGGE
+177 GYA
-186 GYVPAIGAESEELKV
+186 PNTITMEEEEEEEEEEEKE
-201 PIVRRGRREGH
+201 RRTRTNTVSSQSHHHQH
-212 PSREKDTFDA
+212 PPREKDTFDA

-247 TKPGGFERKKGERC
+247 TKPGGFDRKKGERC
-261 NGCHEPPVFI
+261 NGCHEPPMFI

-290 DDETEIDMSKP
+290 DEETEIDMSKP

-360 DVTDLFQTRNF
+360 DVSDLFQTRNF

-419 KEAGF
+419 REAGF

-435 NVPAAKVQSLARG
+435 NVPASKVQSLAKG
-448 KKVID
+448 NKVID

>member
-1 MLFLCRAT
+1 MVVLNNALVLTAVMIAVVVWMLFSSS
-9 LCDAFAFFL
+9 
-18 ARVGGNFYRPRPL
+18 
-31 LSSSLSLSLSL
+31 SSSLSLSS
-42 SLLLSTKK
+42 SSSSA
-50 KTNKKVLF
+50 F
-58 FSTRTLSRKT
+58 AS
-68 HTLDQNRHR
+68 
-77 KIQSR
+77 
-82 PKRERE
+82 
-88 RERFPE
+88 
-94 FTIRFYSLPP
+94 
-104 RDLTLNNNNIDIT
+104 NNNNNNNEET
-117 IMFATGSPSSTSST
+117 I
-131 GGGGSGGSGRNALV
+131 RYD
-145 VTAMMIAVMLWM
+145 
-157 LLSSSSTSS
+157 
-166 SALSL
+166 
-171 GGGGGD
+171 GGD
-177 GDVAFSGGE
+177 GYA
-186 GYVPAIGAESEELKV
+186 PNTITMEEEEEEKE
-201 PIVRRGRREGH
+201 RRTKTNMVSSQSHHHQH
-212 PSREKDTFDA
+212 PPREKDTFDA

-247 TKPGGFERKKGERC
+247 TKPGGFDRKKGERC
-261 NGCHEPPVFI
+261 NGCHEPPMFI

-290 DDETEIDMSKP
+290 DEETEIDMSKP

-360 DVTDLFQTRNF
+360 DVSDLFQTRNF

-435 NVPAAKVQSLARG
+435 NVPASKVQSLAKG

>member
-1 MLFLCRAT
+1 
-9 LCDAFAFFL
+9 
-18 ARVGGNFYRPRPL
+18 
-31 LSSSLSLSLSL
+31 
-42 SLLLSTKK
+42 
-50 KTNKKVLF
+50 
-58 FSTRTLSRKT
+58 
-68 HTLDQNRHR
+68 
-77 KIQSR
+77 
-82 PKRERE
+82 
-88 RERFPE
+88 
-94 FTIRFYSLPP
+94 
-104 RDLTLNNNNIDIT
+104 
-117 IMFATGSPSSTSST
+117 MFAG
-131 GGGGSGGSGRNALV
+131 
-145 VTAMMIAVMLWM
+145 
-157 LLSSSSTSS
+157 SSSSSS
-166 SALSL
+166 SSSS
-171 GGGGGD
+171 GGGGG
-177 GDVAFSGGE
+177 GNGGNGGNGGGNGASKGRNGALVLFTAMMVWMMMVFSSPSSAPSKMVG
-186 GYVPAIGAESEELKV
+186 VTSEESS
-201 PIVRRGRREGH
+201 PSSSQNDH
-212 PSREKDTFDA
+212 PTREKDTFDA

-232 EEAKKC
+232 DDAKKC
-238 SLIVASFYA
+238 TLIVASFYA
-247 TKPGGFERKKGERC
+247 TKPGGFDRKKGERC
-261 NGCHEPPVFI
+261 NGCHEPPMFI

-285 VALIT
+285 AALIT
-290 DDETEIDMSKP
+290 DEETEIDMSKP

-310 FEGILDRSKI
+310 FAGILDRTKI

-409 LWKSDLEKSG
+409 LWKSDLAKSG

-507 PYKAM
+507 PYNAM
-512 QKNVKDVF
+512 KKSVKDVF

>member
-1 MLFLCRAT
+1 MVVVNNALVLTAVMIAIVVWMLFSSSS
-9 LCDAFAFFL
+9 
-18 ARVGGNFYRPRPL
+18 
-31 LSSSLSLSLSL
+31 SSSLSLS
-42 SLLLSTKK
+42 
-50 KTNKKVLF
+50 
-58 FSTRTLSRKT
+58 
-68 HTLDQNRHR
+68 
-77 KIQSR
+77 
-82 PKRERE
+82 
-88 RERFPE
+88 
-94 FTIRFYSLPP
+94 
-104 RDLTLNNNNIDIT
+104 
-117 IMFATGSPSSTSST
+117 
-131 GGGGSGGSGRNALV
+131 
-145 VTAMMIAVMLWM
+145 
-157 LLSSSSTSS
+157 SSSS
-166 SALSL
+166 SAFASNNNDED
-171 GGGGGD
+171 GGD
-177 GDVAFSGGE
+177 GYA
-186 GYVPAIGAESEELKV
+186 PHTITMKEEEEEEEKE
-201 PIVRRGRREGH
+201 RRTRTNTVSSQSHHHQH
-212 PSREKDTFDA
+212 PPREKDTFDA

-247 TKPGGFERKKGERC
+247 TKPGGFDRKKGERC
-261 NGCHEPPVFI
+261 NGCHEPPMFI

-290 DDETEIDMSKP
+290 DEETEIDMSKP

-334 AFIKRARDNDW
+334 AFIKRARNNDW

-360 DVTDLFQTRNF
+360 DVSDLFQTRNF

-435 NVPAAKVQSLARG
+435 NVPASKVQSLAKG